1 MNLANIRGAASLN
14 IRVEGLNELD
24 AQFARIGKM
33 PKKHL
38 SRAARLGMADPLR
51 QAKANAPIGK
61 NTTTRGTLKKS
72 ITKKMETPNKRNKSV
87 YRLIFSPKYTDDF
100 LKKGGK
106 GKYGGKDPAY
116 YPHSV
121 EYGFKRKNGRTP
133 GKYFMAKAISQH
145 QQASLQKIV
154 DSLKKSIDELL

>member
-1 MNLANIRGAASLN
+1 MAEIRGALSLN

-38 SRAARLGMADPLR
+38 TRAARLGMADPLR

-72 ITKKMETPNKRNKSV
+72 ITKKMETPNNLVRNTPM
-87 YRLIFSPKYTDDF
+87 IF
-100 LKKGGK
+100 LKKVVK
-106 GKYGGKDPAY
+106 VNSAVKIRLIILIRSNMALKENTAV
-116 YPHSV
+116 HRASILW
-121 EYGFKRKNGRTP
+121 RKLFRNTNKLLCR
-133 GKYFMAKAISQH
+133 KLLIA
-145 QQASLQKIV
+145 
-154 DSLKKSIDELL
+154 LKNQ

>member
-1 MNLANIRGAASLN
+1 MNLAEIRGALSLN

-24 AQFARIGKM
+24 AQFRRIGKM

-87 YRLIFSPKYTDDF
+87 YRLIFSPKYTDVF

-106 GKYGGKDPAY
+106 GKFGGKDPAY

-121 EYGFKRKNGRTP
+121 EYGFKEKTAVHRANILWRKLFRNINKPLCR
-133 GKYFMAKAISQH
+133 K
-145 QQASLQKIV
+145 LLIV
-154 DSLKKSIDELL
+154 LKNR